1 MQCGMEA
8 ISLWHCSGV
17 MEAQVTLIV
26 TFRSS
31 ALLGQVSLIFLL
43 IIPHRFS
50 VGFRSGEFA
59 GQSSTVTPWSLNQLL
74 VPLAVCWSP
83 AGKWNQHIHKACQQK
98 ETWSALKFP
107 GRWLHWLWTSE
118 NTVDQHQQMTRQP
131 KSSLTEETS
140 HWTSSNIDY
149 LPFHSSSR
157 LWDLDFQI
165 KCKIDLKSEK
175 RTLDHW
181 ATVQLFFSLAQVRC
195 FWRCFCFR
203 SGLVALFLK
212 MSERGDSWCTDS
224 SFSSLLVKL
233 SQVFESALLDRILK
247 LASSLFLVHIFLP
260 NFFLPVNF
268 AFNMLWYSTPC
279 TASPFSNAPLWLTL
293 FVEGVFWT
301 IAKSAVFPII
311 VVSKNKRYP
320 EFIL

>member
-1 MQCGMEA
+1 MSGFWKVYSFLCTQYLVGPPFVWITASMQHVMEA

-31 ALLGQVSLIFLL
+31 ALLGLVSLIFLL
-43 IIPHRFS
+43 TIPHRFS
-50 VGFRSGEFA
+50 VGFRSGKFA

-74 VPLAVCWSP
+74 VPLSVCWSP

-98 ETWSALKFP
+98 EPWSALKFP
-107 GRWLHWLWTSE
+107 GKWLRWLWTSE
-118 NTVDQHQQMTRQP
+118 NTVDQHQQMTWQP
-131 KSSLTEETS
+131 KPSLTVETS

-149 LPFHSSSR
+149 VPFHSSSR
-157 LWDLDFQI
+157 LWDLDFQM

-181 ATVQLFFSLAQVRC
+181 ATVQFFFSLAQVRC

-224 SFSSLLVKL
+224 SFSSLLVNL
-233 SQVFESALLDRILK
+233 SQMFELALLDRILK

-260 NFFLPVNF
+260 NFFLPANF
-268 AFNMLWYSTPC
+268 AFNMLWYST
-279 TASPFSNAPLWLTL
+279 L
-293 FVEGVFWT
+293 
-301 IAKSAVFPII
+301 
-311 VVSKNKRYP
+311 
-320 EFIL
+320 